1 MDDEINKEARPHGRD
16 HVMNENALLRPRD
29 FRGRGAEPP
38 TVRWPDGRALAV
50 SFVVNFEEGAE
61 FSVADG
67 DDHNEAVYE
76 VIDRQAAVDPCI
88 DSHFEF
94 GTRVGW
100 WRLADLFAE
109 HGAHFTLSSCGR
121 AVERL
126 PWLARDAVERGHEVS
141 GHGWRWQTAAG
152 LGESAEREVIERTK
166 RAIEAATGRAPVGWH
181 TRSSSTL
188 NTRRLLVENGF
199 LYDSDAYNDDTP
211 YFVDVPMSSGAG
223 ADVSRQ
229 HLVLPYAFDSNDMQF
244 QHTQRFAT
252 GREFA
257 DYVCDAADW
266 LAREG
271 SEARGAQRWPRL
283 LSVGLHLRM
292 IGRAGRIGAVDRIL
306 AHLHERGTAWIATRE
321 QIARHWLAHGT

>member
-1 MDDEINKEARPHGRD
+1 MDTTSPAPQTVLHSVAQTVAQSAPIS
-16 HVMNENALLRPRD
+16 PRD
-29 FRGRGAEPP
+29 FLGYGNTAP
-38 TVRWPDGRALAV
+38 TVRWPHGKRLAV

-61 FSVADG
+61 FSIADG
-67 DDHNEAVYE
+67 DEHNEAVYE

-100 WRLADLFAE
+100 WRLADLFA
-109 HGAHFTLSSCGR
+109 AHKAPFTLSACGR

-126 PWLARDAVERGHEVS
+126 PWLARDAAARGHEVS

-152 LGESAEREVIERTK
+152 LGAAQEREVIQRTVQ
-166 RAIEAATGRAPVGWH
+166 AIQAATGRRPYGWH
-181 TRSSSTL
+181 TRSQSTA
-188 NTRRLLVENGF
+188 NTRRLLVEQGF

-211 YFVDVPMSSGAG
+211 YFVQVDGH
-223 ADVSRQ
+223 R

-257 DYVCDAADW
+257 QYVCDAADW
-266 LAREG
+266 LAQEG
-271 SEARGAQRWPRL
+271 ERWPRM

-292 IGRAGRIGAVDRIL
+292 IGRAGRIGAVQQIL
-306 AHLHERGTAWIATRE
+306 QHLQHSGVAWITTRE
-321 QIARHWLAHGT
+321 QIARHWIQHAL

>member
-1 MDDEINKEARPHGRD
+1 M
-16 HVMNENALLRPRD
+16 RD
-29 FRGRGAEPP
+29 FAGRGPHPP
-38 TVRWPDGRALAV
+38 AVAWPDGRALAV

-67 DDHNEAVYE
+67 DDRNEAVYE

-100 WRLADLFAE
+100 WRLADLF
-109 HGAHFTLSSCGR
+109 GAHDAPFTLSACGR

-126 PWLARDAVERGHEVS
+126 PWLAQDAVARGHEVS

-152 LGESAEREVIERTK
+152 LSEAAEREVIVRTK
-166 RAIEAATGRAPVGWH
+166 QAIAAATGRAPVGWH
-181 TRSSSTL
+181 TRSSSTPH
-188 NTRRLLVENGF
+188 TRRLLVEEGF

-211 YFVDVPMSSGAG
+211 YFVGVDGRDGRRRP
-223 ADVSRQ
+223 

-257 DYVCDAADW
+257 EYVCDAADW
-266 LAREG
+266 LAQAGAAE
-271 SEARGAQRWPRL
+271 RGARRWPRL

-292 IGRAGRIGAVDRIL
+292 IGRAGRIGAVERIL
-306 AHLHERGTAWIATRE
+306 EHLRRRGDAWIATRE
-321 QIARHWLAHGT
+321 QIARHWLAHDGSL